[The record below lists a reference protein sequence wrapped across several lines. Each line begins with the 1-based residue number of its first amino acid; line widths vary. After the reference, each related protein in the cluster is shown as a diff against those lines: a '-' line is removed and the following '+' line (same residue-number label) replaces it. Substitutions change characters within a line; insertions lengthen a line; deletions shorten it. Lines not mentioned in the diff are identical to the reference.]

1 MKYITGLL
9 LVLCLLK
16 PPSCFGQTLT
26 TAVPEEPSFNELQEW
41 LLDFVLG
48 IVTVFRTEKGLV
60 YFAHPIIDQRD
71 VRTCVPYR
79 KVGDEIHLIENGRLY
94 IIKDLPNLYR
104 YEKKD
109 WKMWDELRREFEE

>member
-1 MKYITGLL
+1 VKYITGLL

-26 TAVPEEPSFNELQEW
+26 TAVPEEPSFNQLKEW
-41 LLDFVLG
+41 VLHFALG
-48 IVTVFRTEKGLV
+48 IVAIFRTDKGLV
-60 YFAHPIIDQRD
+60 YFAYPILSE
-71 VRTCVPYR
+71 RTASECVPYR

-94 IIKDLPNLYR
+94 VVKSLPNLYR
-104 YEKKD
+104 YEKQD